1 MAYIGTKIVDDCVML
16 SSWSSDHQNKSNGP
30 SIDPLSSLCQTE
42 AGAEAGA
49 DAGKEEENST
59 SVYQR
64 DITSY
69 LTSTSLVCGRKP
81 TQVQVDV
88 QPPAWQRTQEIF
100 NPAGG
105 SNPTAMKRKRC

>member
-16 SSWSSDHQNKSNGP
+16 SSWSCDHQNNSNGP

-42 AGAEAGA
+42 AGVRLKLRLVKRRKTVRHSIRE
-49 DAGKEEENST
+49 T
-59 SVYQR
+59 S
-64 DITSY
+64 TSY
-69 LTSTSLVCGRKP
+69 LTSTSLVCGGKT
-81 TQVQVDV
+81 TQALVDA

-105 SNPTAMKRKRC
+105 SNPTGMKRKHC